1 MMRWIMHVDMDAFF
15 ASVEQLDNPA
25 YRGLPVIV
33 GGNSVRG
40 VVSTCSYEARRF
52 GVRSA
57 MSSVMAYRLCPQ
69 GIFVQGRMWRYKEV
83 SQQIMSIF
91 HEFSPQVE
99 PLSIDEAFL
108 DLTGM
113 EHLVGDVPAL
123 GQQIKDRIHAVTGL
137 TASVGLAPNKFLAKL
152 ASDLRKP
159 DGLVIIRQE
168 EAADFIAPL
177 PIGKIFGIGKQ
188 AEQALHK
195 LGVITIGQLA
205 ACDTA
210 YLAKAL
216 GNNAGVVKQLA
227 QGLDD
232 RPVVSDREAKSIGR
246 ETTYDFDLQHQRE
259 IQAGL
264 GALCQQVG
272 YRVRGE
278 GVAGHTVTLKVKFND
293 FQSITRSFSTE
304 RAISLDEDI
313 EDIVRQLTTKVK
325 WNKPVRLL
333 GVYVSKLEPSGAV
346 LLEEADDTR
355 NKKRTQVLDALKDKY
370 GESIIKRGL

>member
-1 MMRWIMHVDMDAFF
+1 
-15 ASVEQLDNPA
+15 
-25 YRGLPVIV
+25 
-33 GGNSVRG
+33 
-40 VVSTCSYEARRF
+40 
-52 GVRSA
+52 
-57 MSSVMAYRLCPQ
+57 
-69 GIFVQGRMWRYKEV
+69 
-83 SQQIMSIF
+83 MSIF

>member
-113 EHLVGDVPAL
+113 EHLVGDIPAL

>member
-40 VVSTCSYEARRF
+40 VVSTCSYEAKRF

-113 EHLVGDVPAL
+113 EHLVGDIPAL